1 MKEKKAEKKQKEREE
16 RENKKSTGKS
26 LKWKQDMRKAPLE
39 LLCAGSV

>member
-1 MKEKKAEKKQKEREE
+1 MKEKEEKKQQEREE

-39 LLCAGSV
+39 LLCTGSV